1 MSEKID
7 SLLVEL
13 GLETDARSFRQAEG
27 LFNNLRSAALK
38 LGATVGGVATA
49 HQMTYGFARAND
61 VVGKFADN
69 LGVSVELVDGLGHAL
84 QRSGGNATDAFR
96 TIQSLTDLMAGIRMG
111 DTAALE
117 EAARWGFDPSAVLE
131 ATSMADALERI
142 ADATAGMS
150 PMARQ
155 NVLNALGLGSQAEM
169 TLLAGGSQAIRDY
182 MAEAEQLAPM
192 TRRHA
197 ELSAELNDETL
208 RLRRA
213 FKGLTDEISLRTI
226 PRLIDATQLMTRMVS
241 REEGESVEQFRERF
255 GGEETDSTGRIANF
269 IRMLIRSDDAPK
281 LLPRGRDTSSTVS
294 PEVMEALAR
303 VESGGRHRDASGN
316 LTQSPAGALGRYQIM
331 PATGMSPGF
340 GVAPLRNDSE
350 AEHRR
355 FAEEYLSALLHQF
368 DGDMEKALAAYNWGP
383 GNVMQHG
390 DDWRHH
396 APDETLQYVPKVL
409 DELRRMP
416 HGDLMPDELAYQ
428 PSPDELIPPGNRSE
442 LREGNLRLMRDQFPE
457 QYQGNSQT
465 HNWYITGTNARE
477 IGEEV
482 NRVLAQHASQAA
494 RDWQE
499 PYA

>member
-13 GLETDARSFRQAEG
+13 GLDTDAQSFRRAEG
-27 LFNNLRSAALK
+27 MFNNLRSAAIQF
-38 LGATVGGVATA
+38 GAAVGGVAGM
-49 HQMTYGFARAND
+49 HQMTYGFARSND

-84 QRSGGNATDAFR
+84 QRSGGNATDAFS
-96 TIQSLTDLMAGIRMG
+96 TVQSLTDLMAGIRMG

-117 EAARWGFDPSAVLE
+117 EAARWGFDPNAVLE

-169 TLLAGGSQAIRDY
+169 TLLAGGSQALRDY

-192 TRRHA
+192 TRRHV
-197 ELSAELNDETL
+197 ELAAELNDETL

-213 FKGLTDEISLRTI
+213 FKGLTDEVSLRTL
-226 PRLIDATQLMTRMVS
+226 PRMIDFTQLMTRMVAG
-241 REEGESVEQFRERF
+241 EEGESTEEFQRRY
-255 GGEETDSTGRIANF
+255 GGDEAGSTGRIANF
-269 IRMLIRSDDAPK
+269 IRMLIGSDDA
-281 LLPRGRDTSSTVS
+281 LPRGRNTSSTIS
-294 PEVMEALAR
+294 PEVMEALAM
-303 VESGGRHRDASGN
+303 VESGGQHRDASGN

-331 PATGMSPGF
+331 PATGTSPGF

-355 FAEEYLSALLHQF
+355 FAEEYLSALLNQF
-368 DGDMEKALAAYNWGP
+368 DGDMDKALAAYNWGP
-383 GNVMQHG
+383 GNVQQHG
-390 DDWRHH
+390 DDWRRH
-396 APDETLQYVPKVL
+396 APDETLQYVPKVM
-409 DELRRMP
+409 DELRRMSS
-416 HGDLMPDELAYQ
+416 GDLMPDELAYQ
-428 PSPDELIPPGNRSE
+428 PSRDELIPQGNSSE
-442 LREGNLRLMRDQFPE
+442 LRAGNLRHMRDQFPE
-457 QYQGNSQT
+457 NYQGNVT
-465 HNWYITGTNARE
+465 HHWNITGTNARE

-482 NRVLAQHASQAA
+482 NRVLSQHASQAA